1 MSPGRCL
8 AERRAERPELASL
21 LLEILRGRRRA
32 ARQPLAAER
41 AEALA
46 ALGTDPAEIEPRP
59 ERLLEEPPR
68 LPVHLAAP
76 PQDLELAAALRREV
90 AAGPPPPH
98 PAQNEKMAT
107 PCGEIFFPPTKT
119 SPQGGAPGPLPPPP
133 PHPPFCRPP
142 LLYL

>member
-21 LLEILRGRRRA
+21 LLEILRGRRRD
-32 ARQPLAAER
+32 ARQLLAAER

-98 PAQNEKMAT
+98 PAKTPKMH
-107 PCGEIFFPPTKT
+107 PLWGEIF
-119 SPQGGAPGPLPPPP
+119 SLPQKRQARGRLPRRLPPPP
-133 PHPPFCRPP
+133 PPLPPAP
-142 LLYL
+142 

>member
-8 AERRAERPELASL
+8 AERRAERPELACL
-21 LLEILRGRRRA
+21 LLEILRGRRRD
-32 ARQPLAAER
+32 ARQLLAAER

-46 ALGTDPAEIEPRP
+46 ALGPNPAEIEPRP

-90 AAGPPPPH
+90 AAGPPP
-98 PAQNEKMAT
+98 
-107 PCGEIFFPPTKT
+107 
-119 SPQGGAPGPLPPPP
+119 
-133 PHPPFCRPP
+133 RPP
-142 LLYL
+142 GQTQQFQRV